1 MRRICPRC
9 KKLRDA
15 ERSFY
20 PKPGSNRKDK
30 KRTECKQC
38 TKDKSAARQKKLSA
52 LDPRFFVRVNVRHK
66 YGVELEVIDRM
77 RKKQKGK
84 CAVCKKT
91 KKLVIDH
98 CHRQNKLRELL
109 CDRCNVGLSYVE
121 QPEFLERALEYLT
134 KHGSHRW
141 LTSSRPVRAKSS
153 YGESASRR
161 GITSTSSS
169 SGRSVSRVH

>member
-20 PKPGSNRKDK
+20 PKPARKNG
-30 KRTECKQC
+30 KRSECKQC
-38 TKDKSAARQKKLSA
+38 TKDKSAARKKKLSA
-52 LDPRFFVRVNVRHK
+52 LDPRFFVRINVRHK

-77 RKKQKGK
+77 REKQKGK
-84 CAVCKKT
+84 CAICGKK

-134 KHGSHRW
+134 RHRSHRW
-141 LTSSRPVRAKSS
+141 LTSSKLVRAK
-153 YGESASRR
+153 
-161 GITSTSSS
+161 
-169 SGRSVSRVH
+169 